1 MRIPGRGAP
10 SIAYLVVGLGN
21 PGNRYA
27 ATRHNVGLRVVEEV
41 AARLGG
47 SWRGRWHGRVCETR
61 DGDER
66 LALLAPETFMNES
79 GRSVAP
85 ALRFYRLPPER
96 LLVVHDEL
104 DLPLGDIRAKSG
116 GGLAGHNGLRSVVQS
131 IGTQDFLR
139 VRIGIGRPERGDP
152 RPVADWVLQPFSP
165 DTDEDDLVQRGAD
178 CALAVV
184 RDGIDAAM
192 RQFN

>member
-85 ALRFYRLPPER
+85 ALRFYKLPPER
-96 LLVVHDEL
+96 LLIVHDEL

>member
-1 MRIPGRGAP
+1 VRIPGRGAP

-27 ATRHNVGLRVVEEV
+27 ATRHNIGLRTVEEV

-85 ALRFYRLPPER
+85 ALRFYKLPPER

-165 DTDEDDLVQRGAD
+165 ETDEDDLVQRGAD

>member
-1 MRIPGRGAP
+1 VRIPGRGAP

>member
-1 MRIPGRGAP
+1 VRIPGRGAP

-61 DGDER
+61 DDDER

-85 ALRFYRLPPER
+85 ALRFYKLPPER